1 MKHPDC
7 LDQELDIEDRNPMLQ
22 TPKALRGMFTAP
34 HHLAAETGLS
44 VLREGGNA
52 IEAMV
57 AAAATVAVVY
67 PHMNSL
73 GGDGFWLIH
82 LPGQAEPIAID
93 ACGGAGA
100 KATLEFYTALGL
112 KSIPSRGPAAAN
124 TVAGAVS
131 GWQEALKV
139 SAEAG
144 GGLALDRLLEEAV
157 YYAASGVPVTES
169 QRQFTHAN
177 LDQLRAAPG
186 FIEAFAPGDAVPDRG
201 EIFKQAR
208 VAESLESLGR
218 HGLDS
223 FYRGELSRG
232 LAADLDRAG
241 CPVGAADLAA
251 YHAARVK
258 PLSLDTSVGRV
269 FNLPPPTQGLAS
281 LSILGLFDR
290 LDVTAAESFE
300 HIHGL
305 LEATKLA
312 VELRDRVIADPA
324 VMVED
329 PMGYLSDAAL
339 SARAGR
345 ISMTHASPW
354 PRGGLPGDTIWMGA
368 IDAQGIAVSFIQS
381 IYWDFGSGVVLN
393 DSGILW
399 QNRGASFQL
408 TPGSLREIAPGR
420 KPFHTLNP
428 ASAQLKDGRL
438 MVYGCMG
445 GEGQPQTQ
453 SAIFTRYAHFGQ
465 PLQQALTAPRWL
477 LGKTWGEQAVNLK
490 LESRFDP
497 RLIEALRAAGHE
509 FALSE
514 DFDQDM
520 GHGGAV
526 VRRPDGVLEGAG
538 DPRSDGYAI
547 GF

>member
-1 MKHPDC
+1 
-7 LDQELDIEDRNPMLQ
+7 MLQ

-34 HHLAAETGLS
+34 HHLAADTGLT

-57 AAAATVAVVY
+57 AAAATIAVVY

-82 LPGQAEPIAID
+82 LPGQDEPIAID

-100 KATLEFYTALGL
+100 KASLEFYDASGQ
-112 KSIPSRGPAAAN
+112 KSIPFRGPGAAN

-139 SAEAG
+139 SAKAG
-144 GGLALDRLLEEAV
+144 GALAVERLLEEAV
-157 YYAASGVPVTES
+157 YYATAGTPVTES

-177 LDQLRAAPG
+177 LDQLRSVPG
-186 FIEAFAPGDAVPDRG
+186 FLETFAPGDAVPDRG
-201 EIFKQAR
+201 ELFKQAR
-208 VAESLESLGR
+208 LAESLNSLGR
-218 HGLDS
+218 QGLDG
-223 FYRGELSRG
+223 FYRGDLARR
-232 LAADLDRAG
+232 LAADLERVG
-241 CPVGAADLAA
+241 CPLGADDLTS
-251 YHAARVK
+251 YHAQQVK

-290 LDVTAAESFE
+290 LAVAEAESFE

-329 PMGYLSDAAL
+329 PMSYLSDAAL

-345 ISMTHASPW
+345 ISMKQASPW
-354 PRGGLPGDTIWMGA
+354 PRDGLPGDTIWMGA
-368 IDAQGIAVSFIQS
+368 IDKQGIAVSFIQS

-393 DSGILW
+393 ESGILW

-428 ASAQLKDGRL
+428 ASARLKDGRL

-477 LGKTWGEQAVNLK
+477 LGKTWGDSPVNLK
-490 LESRFDP
+490 LESRFDT
-497 RLIEALRAAGHE
+497 RLVEALRAAGHE
-509 FALSE
+509 IALSAA
-514 DFDQDM
+514 FDQDM

-538 DPRSDGYAI
+538 DPRSDGYAV